1 MRRCRLRASMLKA
14 TRRARQAISED
25 CFKRRRTMKKSTW
38 QWLSG
43 ASIGTAIGVGLLAV
57 GLTPW
62 IVAAVGVA
70 AAVGINKFELE

>member
-1 MRRCRLRASMLKA
+1 MLKA

>member
-1 MRRCRLRASMLKA
+1 
-14 TRRARQAISED
+14 
-25 CFKRRRTMKKSTW
+25 MKKSTW

-43 ASIGTAIGVGLLAV
+43 ASLGTAIGVGLLAV

>member
-1 MRRCRLRASMLKA
+1 MSSFEEKR
-14 TRRARQAISED
+14 
-25 CFKRRRTMKKSTW
+25 FKRRRTMKKSTW

-62 IVAAVGVA
+62 VVAAVGVA